1 MGVIKYKHKKAN
13 IIKLENYLRYV
24 DTKQY
29 MERNYKL
36 QNKTNK

>member
-24 DTKQY
+24 DRKQY
-29 MERNYKL
+29 LERNYKL
-36 QNKTNK
+36 HNKKDK